1 MQETISVSNNK
12 FLITGIG
19 LNLVKSPKIKNYLTT
34 NLFELTKKSINKRE
48 IENKLKLIFEKKL
61 TKMYKIDNKLIK

>member
-1 MQETISVSNNK
+1 MI
-12 FLITGIG
+12 IGIG